1 MKTYLCVI
9 MRFDRE
15 SEQDNISVCVR
26 KYADRSFNMNEKF
39 ARWNVLFV
47 QYLKRDWKKIIIW
60 ILGLG
65 LFSAGFVPAF
75 VEIGKGQGLMAMY
88 ETMQNPAMISM
99 VGTTPIGT
107 GADYTLGAMYANEML
122 LFCGLFAMIVA
133 ALHVV
138 SHTRKEEDHGLT
150 ELVRSFQVGR
160 QANSLAVTAEIV
172 FIHLVLALFIGVVM
186 TSFGAD
192 TITAKGAFLFGA
204 SIGMAGIL
212 GAVIALVMAQ
222 IMSTSSGAT
231 GSALGLVGLLYIVRA
246 GTDVSNPDLSIYNP
260 MGWTYLTYP
269 FTNNNVAP
277 LMIAVIFCILVVII
291 AFALEG
297 GRDMG
302 AGYLPEREGRAA
314 AKKSLLSVPGLF
326 LKLNKGVII
335 SWFIGFVIMGAAY
348 GSIYGDMQT
357 FLNSNEMM
365 SQMFTMAG
373 VSIEASFT
381 GTIIMVMIGLVS
393 ILPIAIM
400 NKLFSEEARLH
411 LSQLYSTKVTRTKLY
426 WTSVILAVLTGVIG
440 ILLAS
445 GGLGGTAISAMGGS
459 SSMNMGDFIA
469 AGYNF
474 LPSVLFFT
482 GLAAT
487 ALGWVPRLG
496 KVIYVYL
503 GYSFALNY
511 FGGILK
517 LPEWF
522 SKTAVQSWV
531 PRMPVDKFDGT
542 VFISMTIISIAL
554 MAVGFIGYRRRD
566 MVEGA

>member
-1 MKTYLCVI
+1 MK
-9 MRFDRE
+9 
-15 SEQDNISVCVR
+15 
-26 KYADRSFNMNEKF
+26 EKF
-39 ARWNVLFV
+39 ARWDALFV
-47 QYLKRDWKKIIIW
+47 QYMKRDWKKIIIW
-60 ILGLG
+60 VLGLG
-65 LFSAGFVPAF
+65 LFSGAYVPAF
-75 VEIGKGQGLMAMY
+75 EEIAKGKGLLGMY

-99 VGTTPIGT
+99 VGPTPVNT
-107 GADYTLGAMYANEML
+107 AADYTLGAMYANEML
-122 LFCGLFAMIVA
+122 LFCGLFAMIMA

-160 QANSLAVTAEIV
+160 QANSLAVVTETILINILLAV
-172 FIHLVLALFIGVVM
+172 FTGGVM
-186 TSFGAD
+186 ASFGAD
-192 TITAKGAFLFGA
+192 TISAGGSFLFGA

-222 IMSTSSGAT
+222 IMPTSSGAT
-231 GSALGLVGLLYIVRA
+231 GSSLGIIGLLYIVRA
-246 GTDVSNPDLSIYNP
+246 GTDVSNVDLSMINP

-269 FTNNNVAP
+269 FTENNWVP
-277 LMIAVIFCILVVII
+277 LIWATAFCIIAVIV

-302 AGYLPEREGRAA
+302 AGYLPEREGREA

-326 LKLNKGVII
+326 IKLNKGVMI
-335 SWFIGFVIMGAAY
+335 SWLIAFVIMGAAY

-357 FLNSNEMM
+357 FIGSNEMM
-365 SQMFTMAG
+365 SQMFTLAG
-373 VSIEASFT
+373 VSIEESFT
-381 GTIIMVMIGLVS
+381 GTIMMVMIGLVS
-393 ILPIAIM
+393 ILPIAIV
-400 NKLFSEEARLH
+400 NKLFSEEVRLH
-411 LSQLYSTKVTRTKLY
+411 LSQLYSTKVTRAKLY
-426 WTSVILAVLTGVIG
+426 WTSVILAIVAGVIG

-445 GGLGGTAISAMGGS
+445 CGLGGTAISAMGDS
-459 SSMNMGDFIA
+459 SSMDIGDFVA

-482 GLAAT
+482 GLAAL
-487 ALGWVPRLG
+487 ALGWAPKLG
-496 KVIYVYL
+496 KVIYAYL

-511 FGGILK
+511 FGGILD

-531 PRMPVDKFDGT
+531 PRMPVDEFDEAVFSAMT
-542 VFISMTIISIAL
+542 VISIAL
-554 MAVGFIGYRRRD
+554 MVFGYFGYRKRD